1 MSSGFSLLTWNVNS
15 VRARLDNVLEYIDE
29 HEPDVVCLQETKVD
43 NSLFPRVPFME
54 YGYECTLHGTKGYAG
69 VATLT
74 KQKPGEVIE
83 GFAEGE
89 RDKACRIL
97 NVKVGDTRI
106 YNLYVPNGTSL
117 DSENF
122 PYKLEWY
129 RRLRDELDAR
139 HSVDEQILLCGDF
152 NVAPDARDVWDVE
165 AMKGGTHFT
174 AEEHEVLENLKGF
187 GLHDCFR
194 KFEDGAGHFTWY
206 DYRNASFERGHG
218 LRIDHVYVT
227 PPLYERCERVVHDV
241 EPRKQERASDHLPV
255 RAYFKGALLA
265 LLVPTL
271 LALALPACTT
281 ARYRYDRI
289 GKKKAKDGEV
299 ELKTLE
305 DLIADGRDRTGMAPG
320 EALGIDRDVVD
331 YDFAN
336 DKDEY
341 TLGPNDVLN
350 IFVMDHP
357 EMSSQR
363 VNIGEISGTTIAK
376 DGHIYMPVIGK
387 VNASGMSL
395 VEFRDQLIGE
405 ASKYI
410 VDPQVSV
417 EILTYESKK
426 FFVLGEVTRPGAFP
440 VDGSTTLLEGLGLAG
455 GVKPTGNLEAA
466 YVARD
471 GQLMPINLADVLL
484 RGDVSRNVFMHHGDV
499 VYVPDTSDQKV
510 FVLGEVETPTAVP
523 IARNRITLA
532 EALAMAGGP
541 TRAESRKE
549 IAVLRGG
556 FAKPVVYTMDMEE
569 ALLYDEQILLQP
581 GDRVVV
587 APTGLATSSRYMR
600 QILPF
605 LQGAQAVGIAAQ
617 GAGNVTNS
625 VAATQNN

>member
-1 MSSGFSLLTWNVNS
+1 MSSSFSLLTWNVNS
-15 VRARLDNVLEYIDE
+15 VRARLNNVLEYIDE
-29 HEPDVVCLQETKVD
+29 HEPDVVCLQETKVE

-54 YGYECTLHGTKGYAG
+54 YGYECTLHGSKGYAG

-74 KQKPGEVIE
+74 KQKPDDVIC

-89 RDKACRIL
+89 RDQACRIL

-106 YNLYVPNGTSL
+106 YNLYVPNGTGL

-122 PYKLEWY
+122 PYKLDWY
-129 RRLRDELDAR
+129 RRLRAELDAR
-139 HSVDEQILLCGDF
+139 HDAGENIVLCGDF
-152 NVAPDARDVWDVE
+152 NVAPDERDVWDVE
-165 AMKGGTHFT
+165 AMQGGTHFT
-174 AEEHEVLENLKGF
+174 DEEHEVLEGLKAF
-187 GLHDCFR
+187 GLRDCFR
-194 KFEDGAGHFTWY
+194 KFEDGPGHFTWY

-218 LRIDHVYVT
+218 LRIDLVLAT
-227 PPLYERCERVVHDV
+227 DPLYERCEAVVHDV
-241 EPRKQERASDHLPV
+241 EPRKQDKASDHLPV
-255 RAYFKGALLA
+255 RARFSGALLA

-271 LALALPACTT
+271 LGLTLPACST

-289 GKKKAKDGEV
+289 GKQKAEDGDV

-305 DLIADGRDRTGMAPG
+305 DLIADSQGRESMAPG

-331 YDFAN
+331 YDF
-336 DKDEY
+336 DDQKDEY

-376 DGHIYMPVIGK
+376 DGFIYMPVIGK
-387 VNASGMSL
+387 VPAAGMSL
-395 VEFRDQLIGE
+395 VEFRETLIQE
-405 ASKYI
+405 AAKYI

-417 EILTYESKK
+417 EILNYASKK
-426 FFVLGEVTRPGAFP
+426 FFVLGEVTKPGAFP

-471 GQLMPINLADVLL
+471 NQLLPINLADVLL
-484 RGDVSRNVFMHHGDV
+484 RGDVRRNVYMRHGDV
-499 VYVPDTSDQKV
+499 IYVPDTSDQKV

-523 IARNRITLA
+523 ILRNKMTLA

-556 FAKPVVYTMDMEE
+556 FAKPVVYTMDFEE

-617 GAGNVTNS
+617 GAGNVSTS
-625 VAATQNN
+625 IAATQN

>member
-1 MSSGFSLLTWNVNS
+1 MSGSFTLLTWNVNS
-15 VRARLDNVLEYIDE
+15 VRARLDNILEHIDL
-29 HEPDVVCLQETKVD
+29 HEPDIVCLQETKVE
-43 NSLFPRVPFME
+43 NNLFPVVPFME
-54 YGYECTLHGTKGYAG
+54 YGYECTLHGSKGYAG

-74 KQKPGEVIE
+74 KKKPAEVVE
-83 GFAEGE
+83 GFRDGDK
-89 RDKACRIL
+89 DKACRIL
-97 NVKVGDTRI
+97 NVKVGDVRV

-129 RRLRDELDAR
+129 RRLRGELDA
-139 HSVDEQILLCGDF
+139 HHDPAENIVLCGDF
-152 NVAPDARDVWDVE
+152 NIAPDERDVWDVE

-174 AEEHEVLENLKGF
+174 AEEHEVLENLQAF
-187 GLHDCFR
+187 GLWDCFR

-218 LRIDHVYVT
+218 LRIDHVYAT
-227 PPLYERCERVVHDV
+227 APMYERCEAVEHDV
-241 EPRKQERASDHLPV
+241 EPRKQDKASDHLPV
-255 RAYFKGALLA
+255 RARFSGTLLA
-265 LLVPTL
+265 LLVPAL
-271 LALALPACTT
+271 LGLTLPACAT
-281 ARYRYDRI
+281 ARYRYDKI
-289 GKKKAKDGEV
+289 GKKKADDGEV

-305 DLIADGRDRTGMAPG
+305 DLIADSESREGMAPG
-320 EALGIDRDVVD
+320 EALGIERDVVD
-331 YDFAN
+331 FNFDD

-341 TLGPNDVLN
+341 VLGPNDVLN

-376 DGHIYMPVIGK
+376 DGFIYMPVIGK
-387 VNASGMSL
+387 VKAAGMS
-395 VEFRDQLIGE
+395 VVQFREHLIQE
-405 ASKYI
+405 AAKYI
-410 VDPQVSV
+410 VDPQVAV
-417 EILTYESKK
+417 EILDYESQK
-426 FFVLGEVTRPGAFP
+426 FFVLGEVTKPGAFD

-466 YVARD
+466 YIAR
-471 GQLMPINLADVLL
+471 GGELLPINLADVLL
-484 RGDVSRNVFMHHGDV
+484 RGDVTRNVYMRHGDV
-499 VYVPDTSDQKV
+499 IYVPDTQDQKV

-523 IARNRITLA
+523 IMRNKITLA

-569 ALLYDEQILLQP
+569 ALLYDEKILLQP
-581 GDRVVV
+581 GDRVIV

-617 GAGNVTNS
+617 GASNVGQA
-625 VAATQNN
+625 VAATQN